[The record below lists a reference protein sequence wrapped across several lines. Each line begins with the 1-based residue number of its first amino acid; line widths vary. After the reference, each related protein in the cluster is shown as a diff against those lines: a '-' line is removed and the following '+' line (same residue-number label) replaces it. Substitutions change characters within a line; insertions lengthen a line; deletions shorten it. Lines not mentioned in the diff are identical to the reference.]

1 MMIISTQA
9 RKQFWIYFLKIRTRN
24 TPNTDTFYAVIVMDI
39 TYIHA
44 IFIFT
49 GSKIISDDFVFF
61 ILFSRFV

>member
-1 MMIISTQA
+1 
-9 RKQFWIYFLKIRTRN
+9 
-24 TPNTDTFYAVIVMDI
+24 MDI

-61 ILFSRFV
+61 IFFSRFV